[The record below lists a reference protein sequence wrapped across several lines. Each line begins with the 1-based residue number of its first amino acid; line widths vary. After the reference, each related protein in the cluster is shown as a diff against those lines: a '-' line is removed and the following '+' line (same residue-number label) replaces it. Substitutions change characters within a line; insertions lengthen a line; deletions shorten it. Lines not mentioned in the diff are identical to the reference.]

1 MEKEKNKKSTKRIVF
16 DVVFF
21 TLLSLML
28 AVVVVTFIDIRS
40 GYKYP
45 IFGLRTSVITS
56 PSMATI
62 DPANQSYITD
72 DMKQI
77 QKNDV
82 IITKQYNSFDEIK
95 IYDVATYYSGKSIL
109 ICHRVI
115 DKYVEDGVQYVVF
128 KGDANSSIDAP
139 VKYSFVRGK
148 VINVI
153 PKAGNFV
160 SFVQSPFFI
169 IGLFGAGFFV
179 ALAFFLV
186 DSKKK
191 KPVAEQQ
198 DTQEIGEAPAE
209 PTEAPVN
216 DIPDVREPK
225 DTPKEETPEET
236 PPEEPKE

>member
-1 MEKEKNKKSTKRIVF
+1 MALGMILMITTGQQFDMENENKRSKKRIVF

-21 TLLSLML
+21 SLLALML
-28 AVVVVTFIDIRS
+28 AVVITTFIDIRS

-56 PSMATI
+56 QSMATV
-62 DPANQSYITD
+62 DPENESYITS

-82 IITKQYNSFDEIK
+82 ITTKQYHSFEEIK
-95 IYDVATYYSGKSIL
+95 IYDVATYYAGNSML

-115 DKYVEDGVQYVVF
+115 DKYEENGEKYIVF

-148 VINVI
+148 VINVV
-153 PKAGNFV
+153 PKAGAFV
-160 SFVQSPFFI
+160 SFVQSPYFI

-179 ALAFFLV
+179 ALAFYIV

-191 KPVAEQQ
+191 KPVDEEAEHAQIEKENQ
-198 DTQEIGEAPAE
+198 DQVIKQP
-209 PTEAPVN
+209 N
-216 DIPDVREPK
+216 DSV
-225 DTPKEETPEET
+225 ETPNGEKQE
-236 PPEEPKE
+236 